1 MNLKIVG
8 QDMWNEAYDRGG
20 NIVFYPHEEI
30 VRFLNKYV
38 RKRTGIT
45 TFKNIMPLT
54 DDEWKKFASLDL
66 GCGIGRHI
74 RLLDEFGLNPYGI
87 DLPSEAVIQGR
98 TWMCAIGKQEQADK
112 MSIGSVTELPYENEF
127 FNICVSHSVLDC
139 MPRKLAQMGIR
150 EAFRVLKS
158 KGLMYMDF
166 YMDNQ
171 KGDCDEQAMDGFDKN
186 TIKSYFTVESIK
198 EFIGDQADIKDFKI
212 IRTTDAD
219 GRDIEYGCRAHLVMQ
234 KIS

>member
-1 MNLKIVG
+1 MNLKTVG
-8 QDMWNEAYDRGG
+8 QDIWNEAYDRGG

-74 RLLDEFGLNPYGI
+74 RLLDEFGLNQYGI
-87 DLPSEAVIQGR
+87 DLSSEAVIQGR

-112 MSIGSVTELPYENEF
+112 MSIGSVTELPYEKNF
-127 FNICVSHSVLDC
+127 LISVYHIAYWIVC
-139 MPRKLAQMGIR
+139 R
-150 EAFRVLKS
+150 ENWHRW
-158 KGLMYMDF
+158 
-166 YMDNQ
+166 
-171 KGDCDEQAMDGFDKN
+171 E
-186 TIKSYFTVESIK
+186 
-198 EFIGDQADIKDFKI
+198 
-212 IRTTDAD
+212 
-219 GRDIEYGCRAHLVMQ
+219 
-234 KIS
+234 

>member
-1 MNLKIVG
+1 MNLKTMG
-8 QDMWNEAYDRGG
+8 QDMWNEAYGRGG

-45 TFKNIMPLT
+45 AFKNIMPLA
-54 DDEWKKFASLDL
+54 DDAWKKFKSLDL

-87 DLPSEAVIQGR
+87 DLSSEAVAQGKA
-98 TWMCAIGKQEQADK
+98 WMCAMGKQELADK

-127 FNICVSHSVLDC
+127 FNVCVSHSVLDC
-139 MPRKLAQMGIR
+139 MPRKLAQAGIK
-150 EAFRVLKS
+150 EAFRVLKNN
-158 KGLMYMDF
+158 GLMYLDF
-166 YMDNQ
+166 YMDDQ
-171 KGDCDEQAMDGFDKN
+171 KGDCDEQAADGFDKN

-198 EFIGDQADIKDFKI
+198 AFIGGQADIKDFKI

-219 GRDIEYGCRAHLVMQ
+219 GINIEYGCRAHLVLQ